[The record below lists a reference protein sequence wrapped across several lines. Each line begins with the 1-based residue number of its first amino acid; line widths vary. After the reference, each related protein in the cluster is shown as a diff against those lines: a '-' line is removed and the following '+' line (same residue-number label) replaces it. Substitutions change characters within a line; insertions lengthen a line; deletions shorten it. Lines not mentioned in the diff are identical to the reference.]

1 MEVLYKRDL
10 GFKIKNL
17 FRNFGLMIACYI
29 LFFFLMG
36 MLNAYFPEL
45 DLKQYQQSDL
55 LETLTENPLKFFFLA
70 VILAPV
76 VEESLFRS
84 LLKPSEQNLKLFF
97 CSILYIVG
105 LVLMPENAH
114 WTLKY
119 LLLFLC
125 IAFFY
130 YALGELIPEKLM
142 KKINYWIYRR
152 YLLIWIFSAV
162 IFGFVHI
169 FNYVESFQIDL
180 VLLIM
185 IFPRIIAGFFFGKIK
200 LENREMF
207 WPIALHSLN
216 NLMVFLVMFPIL
228 E

>member
-97 CSILYIVG
+97 SAPFYTSLAWSSCRKTPIG
-105 LVLMPENAH
+105 L
-114 WTLKY
+114 
-119 LLLFLC
+119 
-125 IAFFY
+125 
-130 YALGELIPEKLM
+130 
-142 KKINYWIYRR
+142 
-152 YLLIWIFSAV
+152 
-162 IFGFVHI
+162 
-169 FNYVESFQIDL
+169 
-180 VLLIM
+180 
-185 IFPRIIAGFFFGKIK
+185 
-200 LENREMF
+200 
-207 WPIALHSLN
+207 
-216 NLMVFLVMFPIL
+216 
-228 E
+228 